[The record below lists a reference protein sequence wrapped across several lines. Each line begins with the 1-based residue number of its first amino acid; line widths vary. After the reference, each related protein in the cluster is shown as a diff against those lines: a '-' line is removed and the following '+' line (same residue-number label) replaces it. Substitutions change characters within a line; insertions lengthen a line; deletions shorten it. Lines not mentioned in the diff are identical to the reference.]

1 MTVATRH
8 VLVLLLLPT
17 TLGFAAIVPAW
28 AETIIPAAPQDVR
41 NDNPSMHILQR
52 AAIDFQRVCSEIQ
65 DYTCLVVRRE
75 RIRGVLGSYQFIQAK
90 VRHHRET
97 DAGVVPFSVYLKF
110 LAPQKIKG
118 REVLYVEGENDG
130 KLVVSTGRSFLPMTL
145 TLKPDGDLAMDEN
158 RHPITQF
165 GFENFGQRIL
175 DLAPMA
181 IAPDQAT
188 VKYLKN
194 TKVDG
199 RRCTGIVVRR
209 TQRDDKFRFQ
219 RVIICFDHE
228 FQIPIHYAAY
238 GWPKQDGDDPPL
250 LEQYTFRNIKLNPGL
265 SDSDFRRDNPEY
277 RFDVK

>member
-1 MTVATRH
+1 MA
-8 VLVLLLLPT
+8 LLLLPA

-28 AETIIPAAPQDVR
+28 AETTVPVAPQDAR
-41 NDNPSMHILQR
+41 DDNPAMHILQR
-52 AAIDFQRVCSEIQ
+52 VAIDFQRVCSEIQ
-65 DYTCLVVRRE
+65 DYTCVMVKRE
-75 RIRGVLGSYQFIQAK
+75 RKRGVLGSYQYIQAK

-110 LAPQKIKG
+110 LAPKKIKG

-130 KLVVSTGRSFLPMTL
+130 KLVVRTGGSRLPMTL
-145 TLKPDGDLAMDEN
+145 MLWPDGNFAMDEN

-165 GFENFGQRIL
+165 GFENFGRRIL
-175 DLAPMA
+175 DLAPAA
-181 IAPDQAT
+181 IAPDRAT
-188 VKYLKN
+188 IRHLKN
-194 TKVDG
+194 AKVDG

-209 TQRDDKFRFQ
+209 TQRGDKFRFHQ
-219 RVIICFDHE
+219 VIICFDHE

-277 RFDVK
+277 HFVVK